1 MAWPT
6 GSIWSYCCERGPLEI
21 GLLGDWSMF
30 LKSKEQL
37 SKKRLIFLIA
47 MALLLMTGALLF
59 NAPQQ
64 TQVIEVQFPNGAR
77 LQAEVADTP
86 EKLLFGL
93 AFREFLP
100 ENEGM
105 LFIFDTSGPHRIW
118 TKGFQ
123 IPVDIIWVDES
134 KQVVHLVKGAEPCS
148 QDPCPFY
155 GPPPE
160 NARYII
166 QTNVGFIRREGVTS
180 GTELKFALRM

>member
-1 MAWPT
+1 
-6 GSIWSYCCERGPLEI
+6 
-21 GLLGDWSMF
+21 MF

-37 SKKRLIFLIA
+37 SKKRILFLFA
-47 MALLLMTGALLF
+47 MALLLITGAMLF
-59 NAPQQ
+59 NAPPQ
-64 TQVIEVQFPNGAR
+64 TQIIEIQFPSGAR
-77 LQAEVADTP
+77 LLADVADTP

-100 ENEGM
+100 KNEGM
-105 LFIFDTSGPHRIW
+105 LFIFDKSDAHRIW

-123 IPVDIIWVDES
+123 IPVDVIWVDES

-155 GPPPE
+155 GPPPQ

-166 QTNVGFIRREGVTS
+166 QTNVGFAQREGVVA
-180 GTELKFALRM
+180 GTELTFALRM